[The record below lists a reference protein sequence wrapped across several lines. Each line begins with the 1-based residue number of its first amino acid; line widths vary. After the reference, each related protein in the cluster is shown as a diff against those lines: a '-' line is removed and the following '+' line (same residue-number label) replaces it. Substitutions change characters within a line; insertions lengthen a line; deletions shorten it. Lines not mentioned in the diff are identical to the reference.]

1 MSKRLLNES
10 KKDEEKRILAEM
22 DAEMKKK
29 EAETGVKPTD
39 GTPAHKMA
47 CPRCKGLMENG
58 VCGTCGHK
66 VYIPMD
72 EKKRNKIRLI
82 VGIVCVVA
90 FVAIFVWL
98 QFKKG

>member
-1 MSKRLLNES
+1 MSKRMLNES
-10 KKDEEKRILAEM
+10 RKEQEKRILAEM
-22 DAEMKKK
+22 DAEMKKQ

-39 GTPAHKMA
+39 GTPVRKMY
-47 CPRCKGLMENG
+47 CPRCKGVMENG

-72 EKKRNKIRLI
+72 DKKRNKIRLI

-90 FVAIFVWL
+90 FVAVFVAL
-98 QFKKG
+98 QFKQG